1 MANLPIIYANS
12 TLTFIMTYEIK
23 KILNNK
29 IIFHNKFMNWRK
41 IIPLIIKLLIIGTAL
56 FA

>member
-29 IIFHNKFMNWRK
+29 IIFHNKFMNWRE

-56 FA
+56 SA